1 MLLPNVRDNSG
12 IRLTCLHPNV
22 ATQFRSCDDWFRRLQ
37 FFCLYILS
45 CTQMHVTNWTIVTSL
60 SGNRDVNMLAKYI
73 FVRLACS
80 RLSVSEDDR
89 KSKQATSRISCERDP
104 GVKRRGW
111 ESLSHRPLFL
121 YQTPLVARQLFQ
133 SSTLT
138 ESLEQANVRLRTKL
152 FKFINFYRYMWCLCV
167 DIIYSGSIFFL
178 PCLLYVLLF
187 MMYSIFTWS

>member
-104 GVKRRGW
+104 GVKRRGRH
-111 ESLSHRPLFL
+111 LLFL
-121 YQTPLVARQLFQ
+121 YQTPLVARSHFQ
-133 SSTLT
+133 SSTMT
-138 ESLEQANVRLRTKL
+138 ESQEQAKYVRPLKKRH
-152 FKFINFYRYMWCLCV
+152 V
-167 DIIYSGSIFFL
+167 
-178 PCLLYVLLF
+178 
-187 MMYSIFTWS
+187 WSPK